1 MVLRRT
7 NHHCVQ
13 SRYRNPDRAAP
24 ADTVDPGA
32 APCYSGC
39 GSAQTGLPSMFLIQI
54 KSSHAHG
61 SHSAVMSD
69 ALRKPAGPGTRP
81 RIRIVDFLANLPGFS
96 GFGAAKLGRL
106 AAGTTEIEAPRGT
119 VLCRR
124 GDPCTGFHVV
134 VFGQVKMS
142 LQTDRGDEKVV
153 EIMVPGMSFGEA
165 ALFLDKPHIV
175 TAEALSDSKLLHLS
189 RDVVLRE
196 LQQDSQFSH
205 WLIMR
210 LSERLYHQTHEL
222 ENYFLRTGTERVVEY
237 LLRGRSAGDGANAM
251 SLVLPT
257 KKGVIASRLNLTH
270 EHFSRILHDLAE
282 AGLIEVHGREIRIAD
297 VERLGTRMG
306 CGKFAEDQGRGNDYR
321 S

>member
-1 MVLRRT
+1 MYYPQRQVGRT
-7 NHHCVQ
+7 VTSGARLHLARKCMK
-13 SRYRNPDRAAP
+13 RLPDGLF
-24 ADTVDPGA
+24 DSDQNMQCPGSD
-32 APCYSGC
+32 SG
-39 GSAQTGLPSMFLIQI
+39 A
-54 KSSHAHG
+54 
-61 SHSAVMSD
+61 MSN
-69 ALRKPAGPGTRP
+69 AMQKHAGPGTRP
-81 RIRIVDFLANLPGFS
+81 RLRIDDFLANLPGFS

-124 GDPCTGFHVV
+124 GDPCTGFLVL

-175 TAEALSDSKLLHLS
+175 NAEALSDSKLLHLS
-189 RDVVLRE
+189 KDVVLRE

-210 LSERLYHQTHEL
+210 LSQRLYHQTHEL

-237 LLRGRSAGDGANAM
+237 LLRGSSASDRANAM

-282 AGLIEVHGREIRIAD
+282 AGLIEVHGREIRIVDIEKLRA
-297 VERLGTRMG
+297 RMRSQET
-306 CGKFAEDQGRGNDYR
+306 CGKSRTGQ
-321 S
+321 